1 MTESPEVPAGVL
13 VETSGNRPVLL
24 KGAGVCW
31 LVTEGAVD
39 VFFHERPVGAAVG
52 RHVLRAMPGRLL
64 FGVDDPETAL
74 VARGLPGTQLRRIA
88 VEALASA
95 APDRL
100 ARQADL
106 WVSEIAG
113 AVAEAIEPR
122 PGSTVLVAPQPG
134 DTLEVAAGAVVAA
147 RTGAV
152 VWVQATAGAFAYLG
166 TEELEAVNPPPV
178 PVTPA
183 SWVTASEAGR
193 LRLSS
198 SAELVRGG
206 GLPAALGS
214 FHRLV
219 LSAERLN
226 RLLLL
231 ADAVNEQRVQ
241 RRGRLR
247 DEERRRRLLFGLL
260 ERHGSRGD
268 AREAPL
274 LGALALV
281 GSHEGI
287 AFRSPPARG
296 DAGAVELPGVLD
308 ASGVRARRVRLRS
321 EDRWWLGDS
330 GAMLGFL
337 ASGADPVALLPGAA
351 GRYRMTDPATG
362 RSSRVTAR
370 RAGLLAPDAYLFY
383 RPLRADEPVDFRQ
396 LLRLARRGGA
406 GDLARVLV
414 WGALAAVGL
423 QAPAVALGLL
433 TGGTDGLWRIVA
445 ALGAFSA
452 LAVVVQMLQG
462 TALMRLEGR
471 ATARLEAATWDRL
484 LRLPSEFLRRFS
496 AGELVSRLGVFA
508 AVRDRIS
515 GAVAQTVL
523 SIVFLLPT
531 LGILFAYDAFLA
543 LVAGGIGLAA
553 VVVTAAIGFRQMPPE
568 RQRFEAQRRLAGGL
582 LQIVGGMRK
591 TRTAGAEPS
600 AFAAWAGDYHRRL
613 LAEIRIARLSEH
625 MAAVAAAV
633 PALAM
638 AALFATAAVLGP
650 SPADFL
656 AVLAVS
662 GTFYL
667 AVTSLGRSFEGV
679 ATIGPGY
686 EQVKPVL
693 AALPESRAVGE
704 SLTLSGAIRFDSI
717 RFRYGRDAAWVL
729 EDISFEARPGEFV
742 AIVGTSG
749 SGKSTLVR
757 LAVGLERPTAGAVY
771 FDGRDMAL
779 LDAALLRRQMGVVLQ
794 EGALV
799 PGTILENIV
808 GIGGEFGIDDA
819 WRVVDLVGLRAEI
832 AAMPMGLDTH
842 VNEGMSLLSGG
853 QIQRIRIAASLLG
866 DPRIVLLDEATSWLD
881 SQSQARIMQ
890 AIEGLTATRL
900 VVAHRLSTIASADR
914 ILVLADGRIVQE
926 GAFEELATRD
936 GPFRDLVSR
945 QLA

>member
-1 MTESPEVPAGVL
+1 MTEPADLPAGDL

-24 KGAGVCW
+24 NEEGVCW
-31 LVTEGAVD
+31 LVTEGAAD

-52 RHVLRAMPGRLL
+52 RHVLRAAPGRLL
-64 FGVDDPETAL
+64 FGTDDPETAL
-74 VARGLPGTQLRRIA
+74 VARGLPGTRLRRIRA
-88 VEALASA
+88 DALASA
-95 APDRL
+95 APERL
-100 ARQADL
+100 AAQTDL
-106 WVSEIAG
+106 WVSEVAE
-113 AVAEAIEPR
+113 AVAGAIEPR
-122 PGSTVLVAPQPG
+122 PGSTLLLAPQPG
-134 DTLEVAAGAVVAA
+134 DAPDVTAGSVLSA
-147 RTGAV
+147 RAGAV
-152 VWVQATAGAFAYLG
+152 VWVEATTGALAYLG
-166 TEELEAVNPPPV
+166 TEELEAANPPPV
-178 PVTPA
+178 PVTAA
-183 SWVTASEAGR
+183 SWVTVSAAGW
-193 LRLSS
+193 LRLSE
-198 SAELVRGG
+198 SADLLAGG
-206 GLPAALGS
+206 GLLAALGS

-226 RLLLL
+226 RRLLL

-247 DEERRRRLLFGLL
+247 DQERRRRALFGVL
-260 ERHGSRGD
+260 ERHGSRG
-268 AREAPL
+268 ELGQAPL

-281 GSHEGI
+281 GGHEGI
-287 AFRSPPARG
+287 AFRAPPARG
-296 DAGAVELPGVLD
+296 DGAAAELPAVLD
-308 ASGVRARRVRLRS
+308 ASGVRARRVRLS
-321 EDRWWLGDS
+321 FEDRWWLGDS

-337 ASGADPVALLPGAA
+337 AEGADPVALLPGAA
-351 GRYRMTDPATG
+351 GRYRMVDPATG
-362 RSSRVTAR
+362 RSSRLDAR
-370 RAGLLAPDAYLFY
+370 RAGLLAPDAWLFY
-383 RPLRADEPVDFRQ
+383 RPLRADEPAGFRQ

-414 WGALAAVGL
+414 WGAMAAVGL

-433 TGGTDGLWRIVA
+433 SGGTDGLWRIVA

-484 LRLPSEFLRRFS
+484 LRLPSAFLRRFS

-508 AVRDRIS
+508 AVRDRIA

-523 SIVFLLPT
+523 SIVFLAPT
-531 LGILFAYDAFLA
+531 LGILFAYDVALA
-543 LVAGGIGLAA
+543 LVAGAIGLAA
-553 VVVTAAIGFRQMPPE
+553 VTVTAAIGFRQMAPE

-582 LQIVGGMRK
+582 LQIVNGMRK
-591 TRTAGAEPS
+591 IRTAGAEPS
-600 AFAAWAGDYHRRL
+600 ALAAWAGDYHRRI
-613 LAEIRIARLSEH
+613 LAEIRIARLGEH

-638 AALFATAAVLGP
+638 AALFATAAALGP
-650 SPADFL
+650 TPADFL
-656 AVLAVS
+656 VVLAVS

-667 AVTSLGRSFEGV
+667 AVTSLGRSFQGV

-704 SLTLSGAIRFDSI
+704 SLALSGAIRFDSI
-717 RFRYGRDAAWVL
+717 RFRYGHDAAWVL
-729 EDISFEARPGEFV
+729 EDVSFEARPGEFV

-808 GIGGEFGIDDA
+808 GIGEGFGIDDA

-832 AAMPMGLDTH
+832 AAMPMGLYTH

-866 DPRIVLLDEATSWLD
+866 NPRIVLLDEATSWLD
-881 SQSQARIMQ
+881 SQSQDRIME

-914 ILVLADGRIVQE
+914 ILVLADGRIAQQ
-926 GAFEELATRD
+926 GAFEELAARD